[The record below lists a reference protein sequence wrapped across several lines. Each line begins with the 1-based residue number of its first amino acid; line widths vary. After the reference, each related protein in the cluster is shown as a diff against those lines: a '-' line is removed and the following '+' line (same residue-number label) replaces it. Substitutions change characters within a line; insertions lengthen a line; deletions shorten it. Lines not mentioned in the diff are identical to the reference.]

1 MRTARGATVLLAFAA
16 AVGLARGQGTLC
28 LLPVGD
34 SITQAATGKT
44 TWRYPLWK
52 RLVDHGVEALFAG
65 SMVNHYG
72 ESPGTQEQQ
81 DPYRGRAFPPHHE
94 GHAGW
99 RTDEVL
105 RKIDQW
111 METYACAPT
120 CVLIHLGT
128 IDMCQGDTAGSTIAE
143 LEELIGKLVGR
154 FQTNVSNMTFLV
166 AEPIPS
172 CCSQVGFRLSPAI
185 KSHYWSSDASGVKVE
200 TVDMVSG
207 FDRNCFL
214 YDGCHPNAAGDDF
227 MAERWFGSVAQHCVE
242 MVTSISTSATPPVA
256 ITCAASAA
264 SIHWSGGL
272 AAVCFVAALN
282 SITRANNA

>member
-1 MRTARGATVLLAFAA
+1 MRMARGATVLLAFAA

-65 SMVNHYG
+65 SMVNHFG
-72 ESPGTQEQQ
+72 ATTQEQQ
-81 DPYRGRAFPPHHE
+81 DPYMGRAFPPHHE
-94 GHAGW
+94 GHWGW

-105 RKIDQW
+105 RNIDQW
-111 METYACAPT
+111 KETYACAPT

-128 IDMCQGDTAGSTIAE
+128 NDMCQGDTAGSTIAE

-154 FQTNVSNMTFLV
+154 FQTSVTNMTFLV

-172 CCSQVGFRLSPAI
+172 CCSEVGFRLSPAI
-185 KSHYWSSDASGVKVE
+185 KSHSWSSDASGVKVE

-207 FDRNCFL
+207 FDRSSFL

-227 MAERWFGSVAQHCVE
+227 MAGQWFGSVAQHCVE
-242 MVTSISTSATPPVA
+242 MVTSSSTATSSISTS
-256 ITCAASAA
+256 S
-264 SIHWSGGL
+264 
-272 AAVCFVAALN
+272 
-282 SITRANNA
+282 